1 MRAQIRMVYV
11 SVDWLV
17 QIDSPHENCAVGFS
31 VTLNHTDLIPE
42 SSGF

>member
-1 MRAQIRMVYV
+1 MRAQIRMVHV

-17 QIDSPHENCAVGFS
+17 QIDSPHENYSVAFS